1 MYSLFLVNKMKRRAE
16 STGKYGEGFSK
27 SVGKAKKKP
36 KLKNTERE
44 SVRYMDLRRMHL
56 TPLEVLN

>member
-1 MYSLFLVNKMKRRAE
+1 MKRRAE

-27 SVGKAKKKP
+27 SSGKVRKKP

-44 SVRYMDLRRMHL
+44 SVRYGNLNAMDL
-56 TPLEVLN
+56 TP